1 MTHSYL
7 ARQLLLE
14 RAKLSP
20 TEAIERLVGMQAQL
34 ARPPYLGLWTR
45 LHKFERA
52 SLTKLLVDKTIV
64 RAVAMRGTLHIM
76 TAADFLALRA
86 ALQPALTAG
95 MQTILRDKA
104 KNLPLEAA
112 MAFARTKFPCTF
124 EELRDAL
131 EKQFAGTDVR
141 ALAYAVRMTLPLIQ
155 VPDPDE
161 PWAFPASAKFQ
172 AADTWLGAPLAEPN
186 PGELVRRYLRG
197 YGPATVR
204 DAQVWTGLP
213 NLGPLFQS
221 LDLVATG
228 KHYDVP
234 DVPVEKPAKTPLPVR
249 FIPAFDNLVLA
260 HHDRTRI
267 IDDAHRAKVT
277 TKNLQVNPTFLVDG
291 RVAGTWKLEEGKD
304 TVTLAPFGKLA
315 KPALDQLEA
324 EGARVAK
331 FMEP

>member
-1 MTHSYL
+1 MTRSYL

-34 ARPPYLGLWTR
+34 ARPPFLGLWTR
-45 LHKFERA
+45 LAKFDRET
-52 SLTKLLVDKTIV
+52 LKQLLLDKTIV

-86 ALQPALTAG
+86 ALQPGLTAG

-104 KNLPLEAA
+104 KNLPLEPA

-131 EKQFAGTDVR
+131 EKQFPTCDVR
-141 ALAYAVRMTLPLIQ
+141 ALAYAVRMTLPLVQ
-155 VPDPDE
+155 VPEPDE

-172 AADTWLGAPLAEPN
+172 AADTWLGASLAEPN

-213 NLGPLFQS
+213 NLAPVFQT
-221 LDLVATG
+221 LDLVTEG
-228 KHYDVP
+228 KHYDVR
-234 DVPVEKPAKTPLPVR
+234 DVPPDKTKAAPGVR

-291 RVAGTWKLEEGKD
+291 RVAGTWKLEGG
-304 TVTLAPFGKLA
+304 TAVTLAPFGKLA